1 MVSLRARA
9 EHVAPG
15 ARPEFEELFRS
26 AYPDLH
32 RYFVR
37 RLGPVDAEDAV
48 AETLTAVLSRWSD
61 SPATLDEQRAWTFG
75 FAANKLREVERA
87 RLRSARLAS
96 AAAAQADPEVT
107 APPDVE
113 VAALDRARHLLAQ
126 LPDAERDAVYLTA
139 VVGMSGPEAA
149 AALGCS
155 LSVGD
160 HHPGLAGT
168 RPAQGAARGRGTAP
182 PSLRVTRKEGQDR

>member
-155 LSVGD
+155 PSAITTRVSRARARLKELLAAEAR
-160 HHPGLAGT
+160 HH
-168 RPAQGAARGRGTAP
+168 RH
-182 PSLRVTRKEGQDR
+182 